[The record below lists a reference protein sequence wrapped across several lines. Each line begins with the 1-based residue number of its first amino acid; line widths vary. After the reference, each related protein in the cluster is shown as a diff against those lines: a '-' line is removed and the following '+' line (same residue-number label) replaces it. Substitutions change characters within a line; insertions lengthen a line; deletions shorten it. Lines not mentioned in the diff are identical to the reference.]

1 MRTFVRLLFCL
12 LVVLFLYMTVNS
24 AKAKDLIIHT
34 DNDVFYYQN
43 VERNNVIIL
52 PNDEVVDAEEI
63 IDLEDNKEPFRSR
76 DGVDI
81 YRMEDNRYYMED
93 HSNDEE

>member
-24 AKAKDLIIHT
+24 AESKDLIIHT

-63 IDLEDNKEPFRSR
+63 IDLEENKEPFRSR
-76 DGVDI
+76 EGVDV
-81 YRMEDNRYYMED
+81 YKMEDNRYYMED
-93 HSNDEE
+93 NSDD

>member
-52 PNDEVVDAEEI
+52 PNNEVVDAEEI

>member
-34 DNDVFYYQN
+34 DDDVYYYQN
-43 VERNNVIIL
+43 VEKNNVIIL
-52 PNDEVVDAEEI
+52 PNDEVVDVEEV
-63 IDLEDNKEPFRSR
+63 IDLKENDEPFRSR

>member
-43 VERNNVIIL
+43 VERNNVIVL
-52 PNDEVVDAEEI
+52 PNNEVVDAEEI